1 LSQYQIIICIPLCTM
16 SSDNSNDDDDNND
29 NNHGV
34 PTSSRDRLG
43 GKGSFDNNDNYTD
56 HYRRENQLPSLV
68 PRMNK
73 RQERMCAE
81 KRVCDLEYD
90 LRQLE
95 ADNKRL
101 KVELKFSKKKYRH
114 LSKEDIRTY
123 NEWTFDEAN
132 LANKIN
138 DFSRDVMFQHYKF
151 LKEGWQDY
159 KLSNQKS
166 LSYFVG
172 QKMADTYQNMRILTS
187 GREFEDQWDRVYV
200 PVIEKKY
207 QNMRNNIG
215 NNIRETYF
223 RELHDQVHCLVL
235 FVI

>member
-1 LSQYQIIICIPLCTM
+1 LLQYQIIVCIPSRTM
-16 SSDNSNDDDDNND
+16 SSDNSNNDNDNNN

-34 PTSSRDRLG
+34 PTLSMDRLG
-43 GKGSFDNNDNYTD
+43 GEGSFDNNDNSTD
-56 HYRRENQLPSLV
+56 HHRHENRLPSLV
-68 PRMNK
+68 PRVNK
-73 RQERMCAE
+73 RQEQMHAG
-81 KRVCDLEYD
+81 KRVRALEYD

-95 ADNKRL
+95 VNNKQL

-114 LSKEDIRTY
+114 MSKEDIRTY

-138 DFSRDVMFQHYKF
+138 DFSRDVMFLHYNF

-159 KLSNQKS
+159 KLSNKKS

-172 QKMADTYQNMRILTS
+172 HQMADTYQNMRILTS
-187 GREFEDQWDRVYV
+187 GREFEDQWERVYV
-200 PVIEKKY
+200 PVIKKKY

-223 RELHDQVHCLVL
+223 HEVHDRVHCLIH